1 MPFRRS
7 YSNEAIVVHWDSARC
22 IHTGICLRALPAVFD
37 TSRRPWVD
45 ITAADADSIA
55 DAVARCPTGALRY
68 ERVDGGGAEEPQR
81 PTVVMPIED
90 GPLLLLGDLD
100 VRRPDGAEV
109 THETRLALCRCGMT
123 HNQPFCDN
131 THLRRHWAS
140 GPDRPPSAGARPPA
154 TGAAAAPTRVVPLDD
169 GPLDVE
175 GHLRICDTGGRP
187 LADVGRARL
196 CRCGRSADKPYCDGS
211 HTPADFRSRPADA
224 PRDRLEA
231 ETPAAFTPN
240 PRVPDPQSATE
251 NATQGG

>member
-1 MPFRRS
+1 MPFRRA
-7 YSNEAIVVHWDSARC
+7 YANESIVVHWDSARC
-22 IHTGICLRALPAVFD
+22 IHTGICLRALPEVFD
-37 TSRRPWVD
+37 TGRRPWVD
-45 ITAADADSIA
+45 IAAADADRIA

-68 ERVDGGGAEEPQR
+68 ERVDGGPAEEPQR

-90 GPLLLLGDLD
+90 GPLLLIGDLD

-109 THETRLALCRCGMT
+109 TRETRLALCRCGMT

-131 THLRRHWAS
+131 SHLRRHWES
-140 GPDRPPSAGARPPA
+140 GPGHPPA
-154 TGAAAAPTRVVPLDD
+154 ADAPAPSPGADAAATRVVALED
-169 GPLDVE
+169 GPLDVR

-187 LADVGRARL
+187 LADVGRTRL

-211 HTPADFRSRPADA
+211 HVTADFRTRDAVA

-240 PRVPDPQSATE
+240 PQVPDPRRAAESSS
-251 NATQGG
+251 